1 MNAHVDPANYLTKLS
16 YFLDKKALKK
26 NKKVLGDETSTEV
39 LKHIEI
45 SLRTNSVDWVIQFLN
60 LPNNGL
66 QVLVEYMNQL
76 LLEASSQ
83 TFHPMNLGH
92 SIGGRTTKVS
102 KNVGELEDDV
112 HVCIM
117 CLRAIMNN
125 KVREIVQRLNN
136 NYNSIVNCIC
146 FCWLNKSN
154 ELLSRGF
161 ELVFADSRAIYCIV
175 RSILHQSLRTK
186 TLVMQMLSSI
196 CMVQGGQELVSDAF
210 DQFRLKDTVSSRQ
223 INLTDLKIRRWKKCY
238 PYFFFSHCAT
248 DCVFGLEF
256 HVEFLSSA
264 IQFLDIFSSVEDL
277 NQRVYLQYEMH
288 QLGLDNYIDEMADCK
303 SDELR
308 ARITAYVNGE
318 MDVAAL
324 VEDSHHKARLLEEC
338 DQLKSRLSQANERVQ
353 EVEAKWITDKA
364 ALDRRLLDLV
374 RERDRMQKEH
384 EAQEGTWKKTISEKD
399 RQAREKQARLE
410 QRIQELEAIQKT
422 MQAGLQVQQQAKS
435 PPTPPPPAPGPHR
448 ENGPPAAGPHRE
460 NGVPTRAA
468 APSPAGLLAPV
479 TAVPPAPPPPPCLS
493 NGTESC
499 GAPPA
504 PPPPPAG
511 FGKAS
516 GGPPPPPP
524 PGLMTGSLPVAST
537 IRKTYQTRNKLP
549 QLNWTAMK
557 PNQAKNT
564 VFEDL
569 NDEKII
575 DKLDFTKLEEMFKL
589 TPASGGIM
597 TENGNRLEVSLT
609 TSSTNQISPGST
621 ASGTTKKNTLLD
633 HKRLQNVAITR
644 RKLALEPRA
653 IMTAVHQM
661 DLVTLPADK
670 VDILSRILPTE
681 EERKTYA
688 ERACEEALSDE
699 DRFMAALCEI
709 ERLEHKLSVMRVM
722 ADFDESVALLEPQFT
737 HVTAAS
743 KCARE
748 ATLFHRVLE
757 VILAFGNY
765 MNSGRKGS
773 AYGFRLSSLDSLA
786 ILKSPTDRTVTLLH
800 MVVESIERSFPEL
813 MKFAEQLKF
822 VDKASGVQW
831 DSVMSDMKELESG
844 FEMARKERS
853 LKGENSPKP
862 LVEFLDN
869 HDERMKH
876 LQEHA
881 KLATKTYE
889 ACIEFYGESARTT
902 PPNDFF
908 SKLSKFIVNFNRCKQ
923 ENDAREAFEK
933 RQRDEA
939 ERRSRVATK
948 TQLHDGMMRELA
960 ERVGNGSAEKRQ
972 RGKIDSQQMG
982 LKQTYSVSSTP
993 NVPTPSRRKVGS
1005 SPSPASRVGPPVAA
1019 KTRVV
1024 AVERDRN

>member
-1 MNAHVDPANYLTKLS
+1 MDLPVDKVRILKEYNNEKKWKVVVDSQGMNAHVDPASYLTKLS
-16 YFLDKKALKK
+16 YFLDKKTLKK
-26 NKKVLGDETSTEV
+26 NKKVLGDETSTAV

-60 LPNNGL
+60 PPNNGL

-83 TFHPMNLGH
+83 TCSDTPAGSASDSTDHVIPSSSSASTVGSASLFRKNHTIA
-92 SIGGRTTKVS
+92 SRTTKVS

-125 KVREIVQRLNN
+125 K
-136 NYNSIVNCIC
+136 
-146 FCWLNKSN
+146 
-154 ELLSRGF
+154 RGF

-210 DQFRLKDTVSSRQ
+210 DQFRLDYRERHRFQT
-223 INLTDLKIRRWKKCY
+223 LMYFIRN
-238 PYFFFSHCAT
+238 PP
-248 DCVFGLEF
+248 EF

-264 IQFLDIFSSVEDL
+264 VQFLDIFSSVEDM
-277 NQRVYLQYEMH
+277 NQRVYLQYELH
-288 QLGLDNYIDEMADCK
+288 LLGLDDYIDEMAECQ
-303 SDELR
+303 SDELQ
-308 ARITAYVNGE
+308 ARMSAYTSGE

-324 VEDSHHKARLLEEC
+324 VDDSHHKTRLLEEC
-338 DQLKSRLSQANERVQ
+338 DQLRNRLSQVSFRKFGNYQ
-353 EVEAKWITDKA
+353 D
-364 ALDRRLLDLV
+364 
-374 RERDRMQKEH
+374 H
-384 EAQEGTWKKTISEKD
+384 S
-399 RQAREKQARLE
+399 
-410 QRIQELEAIQKT
+410 
-422 MQAGLQVQQQAKS
+422 
-435 PPTPPPPAPGPHR
+435 
-448 ENGPPAAGPHRE
+448 
-460 NGVPTRAA
+460 
-468 APSPAGLLAPV
+468 GLLAPV
-479 TAVPPAPPPPPCLS
+479 TGGPPAPPPPCAVT
-493 NGTESC
+493 N
-499 GAPPA
+499 GAP
-504 PPPPPAG
+504 
-511 FGKAS
+511 KAA

-524 PGLMTGSLPVAST
+524 PPPAGLGKGGGAPPPPPPGLMNANVPANT
-537 IRKTYQTRNKLP
+537 IKKTYQTRNKLP

-575 DKLDFTKLEEMFKL
+575 EACIVYL
-589 TPASGGIM
+589 PAGGDVAM
-597 TENGNRLEVSLT
+597 ENGNRLEVGAPAAGVG
-609 TSSTNQISPGST
+609 QHSPGST
-621 ASGTTKKNTLLD
+621 GSGSTRKNTLLD
-633 HKRLQNVAITR
+633 TKRLQNVAITR

-661 DLVTLPADK
+661 DLNTLSADK
-670 VDILSRILPTE
+670 VDILSRILPHE
-681 EERKTYA
+681 DERKLYA
-688 ERACEEALSDE
+688 ERGGDEGLSDE

-722 ADFDESVALLEPQFT
+722 ADFDESAALLEPQFT

-748 ATLFHRVLE
+748 ATMFHRVLE

-773 AYGFRLSSLDSLA
+773 VYGFRLASLDSLA
-786 ILKSPTDRTVTLLH
+786 ILKAPSDRSLTLLH

-813 MKFAEQLKF
+813 MKFSEQLKF

-831 DSVMSDMKELESG
+831 DSVLSDMKELESG
-844 FEMARKERS
+844 FEMARKERA
-853 LKGENSPKP
+853 LKGDNCPAP
-862 LVEFLDN
+862 LAEFLKT
-869 HDERMKH
+869 HDDRMKQ

-881 KLATKTYE
+881 KLAQKTYE
-889 ACIEFYGESARTT
+889 ACIEFYGESARTM

-908 SKLSKFIVNFNRCKQ
+908 SKLGKFIVNFNRCKQ
-923 ENDAREAFEK
+923 ENDARDAAEK

-939 ERRSRVATK
+939 ERRSRAASK
-948 TQLHDGMMRELA
+948 SQQHDGMMRELA
-960 ERVGNGSAEKRQ
+960 ERMGNTNATKRQ

-982 LKQTYSVSSTP
+982 HGDFEKLMSGLKETYAVSPTS
-993 NVPTPSRRKVGS
+993 NIPTPSRRKVS
-1005 SPSPASRVGPPVAA
+1005 ASPSPAPRVGPPVAA

-1024 AVERDRN
+1024 GVDRDRQ